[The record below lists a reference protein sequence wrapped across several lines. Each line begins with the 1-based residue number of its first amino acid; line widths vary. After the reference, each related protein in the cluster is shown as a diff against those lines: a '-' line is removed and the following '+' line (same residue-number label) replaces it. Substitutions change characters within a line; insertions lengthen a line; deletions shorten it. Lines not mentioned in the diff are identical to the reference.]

1 MKQIR
6 FIFWMLFPILVSF
19 IFFDHSVFAV
29 TILASIV
36 ALVSLG
42 YAVYCYIYL
51 ARLRKNNCKKRV
63 LVITGFRDK
72 EVVTRGGRFYYYCII
87 GYFTDD
93 PTHDSCY
100 SVEEYKAKANKE
112 HNIGDIIEVYDVSK
126 EDDKRFTFTGW
137 DELRSSFL
145 ESLTVAGINLL
156 TCIISFWIYKTS
168 H

>member
-19 IFFDHSVFAV
+19 IFFNHSVFAV

-42 YAVYCYIYL
+42 CAVYCYIYL

-72 EVVTRGGRFYYYCII
+72 EVVTRGERRFY
-87 GYFTDD
+87 
-93 PTHDSCY
+93 
-100 SVEEYKAKANKE
+100 
-112 HNIGDIIEVYDVSK
+112 
-126 EDDKRFTFTGW
+126 
-137 DELRSSFL
+137 
-145 ESLTVAGINLL
+145 
-156 TCIISFWIYKTS
+156 
-168 H
+168 